1 MDDGPRR
8 NELDRESSP
17 YLLQH
22 RHNPVYWL
30 PWGREAFDRARAE
43 NKPIL
48 LSIGYAACH
57 WCHVMAHESFEDE
70 ETAKL
75 LNSDFISVK
84 VDREERPDVDRLYM
98 DALHAFGE
106 QGGWPLTMF
115 LDDSGTPFWG
125 GTYFPDTPRFGR
137 PSFRQILTEI
147 SRIWNTEHGKIARN
161 AAHIREALA
170 QQQQQ
175 PPQAPVALTLER
187 LDAAGQLLLKAIDF
201 AHGGFRGAPKFP
213 QTPVFEF
220 LWRLYRR
227 TGNQHYREAVVT
239 TLTHLC
245 QGGIYDHLGGG
256 FARYSVDARW
266 LVPHFEKMLYDNAQL
281 LRLLSRVT
289 ISEDSQLF
297 RQRIEETARFLLGA
311 MITAGGAFAA
321 SYDADSEG
329 EEGRYYVW
337 SKDEL
342 DAVLGPDA
350 AFLEAVYGVTAEGNF
365 EGRNILNRLG
375 SLELLDPAD
384 ESRLATLRQ
393 RLLAVRDSRV
403 PPGFDD
409 KILAD
414 WNGLAIAAL
423 ADAGLLL
430 DHRPWIDAAARAQA
444 SVLERLWDT
453 GRLGQ
458 SWRAGQGRH
467 IATADGYA
475 NLIDSSLALYE
486 ATADPDLL
494 ATAGRLAAALV
505 AHHWNETRGAFS
517 FASAEADHLIAHPC
531 YVHDDATP
539 NANATLMSSL
549 VKLGLCVGDP
559 AHGRRAARLFD
570 SFSGQAL
577 PNPYQHAS
585 FLNACDDILHLSQIV
600 LAGDPAADST
610 RALRHA
616 ALVATAPAKLVL
628 YAEDGMSADSNHPA
642 AGKAPLAGRPTLYL
656 CQGTRCSLPI
666 TETQAIA
673 DALATLEGSRQ

>member
-1 MDDGPRR
+1 MDDGSRR
-8 NELDRESSP
+8 NELDKESSP

-22 RHNPVYWL
+22 RHNPVHWL
-30 PWGREAFDRARAE
+30 PWGREAFDRARTE

-115 LDDSGTPFWG
+115 LDSNGTPFWG

-147 SRIWNTEHGKIARN
+147 SRIWKAEHGKIAVN
-161 AAHIREALA
+161 TAHINEALR
-170 QQQQQ
+170 QQ
-175 PPQAPVALTLER
+175 PPAQPSVALTFER

-213 QTPVFEF
+213 QVPVFDF

-227 TGNQHYREAVVT
+227 TGNQHYRQAVTT

-289 ISEDSQLF
+289 ISEDSGLF
-297 RQRIEETARFLLGA
+297 RQRIEETAHFLVTA
-311 MITAGGAFAA
+311 MATAGGAFAA

-337 SKDEL
+337 SKDEI
-342 DAVLGPDA
+342 DAALGPDA
-350 AFLEAVYGVTAEGNF
+350 GFFEAVYGVTAEGNF

-375 SLELLDPAD
+375 SLDLLDHAD
-384 ESRLATLRQ
+384 EARLATLRR
-393 RLLAVRDSRV
+393 RLLAIRNNRV

-423 ADAGLLL
+423 AETGLLL
-430 DHRPWIDAAARAQA
+430 DHQPWIDAASRASL
-444 SVLERLWDT
+444 SVLERLWD
-453 GRLGQ
+453 GSRLRQ

-467 IATADGYA
+467 TATADGYA

-486 ATADPDLL
+486 ATADTGHL
-494 ATAGRLAAALV
+494 ATASRLADALI
-505 AHHWNETRGAFS
+505 AHHWDEARGGFT

-549 VKLGLCVGDP
+549 IKLGLSLGQP

-585 FLNACDDILHLSQIV
+585 FLNACDDILHMSQIV
-600 LAGDPAADST
+600 LAGDPAAGAS
-610 RALRHA
+610 RALRQA
-616 ALVATAPAKLVL
+616 ALTATTPAALVL
-628 YAEDGMSADSNHPA
+628 YAKDGMAEDSDHPA
-642 AGKAPLAGRPTLYL
+642 AGKRPIDGKPTLYL

-666 TETQAIA
+666 TDAQQIA
-673 DALATLEGSRQ
+673 DALAILEGGRQ

>member
-1 MDDGPRR
+1 MMDDGSRR
-8 NELDRESSP
+8 NELDREASP

-22 RHNPVYWL
+22 RLNPVHWL
-30 PWGREAFDRARAE
+30 PWGQAAFDRARAE

-57 WCHVMAHESFEDE
+57 WCHVMAHESFEDA

-75 LNSDFISVK
+75 LNADFISVK

-115 LDDSGTPFWG
+115 LDADGTPFWG

-147 SRIWNTEHGKIARN
+147 ARLWKAEPGKIAAN
-161 AAHIREALA
+161 LAHIREAV
-170 QQQQQ
+170 QRQ
-175 PPQAPVALTLER
+175 PPTKPPVALSLEQ
-187 LDAAGQLLLKAIDF
+187 LDAAGRLLLEAIDTT
-201 AHGGFRGAPKFP
+201 HGGFRGAPKFP

-227 TGNQHYREAVVT
+227 TGNQPYRQAVIT

-289 ISEDSQLF
+289 ISEDSGLF
-297 RQRIEETARFLLGA
+297 RQRIEQTADFLLHS
-311 MITAGGAFAA
+311 MTTAGGAFAA

-329 EEGRYYVW
+329 EEGRYYIW
-337 SKDEL
+337 SKDEI
-342 DAVLGPDA
+342 DTALGPDA
-350 AFLEAVYGVTAEGNF
+350 GFFAAIYGVTDEGNF

-375 SLELLDPAD
+375 SLALLDPAD
-384 ESRLATLRQ
+384 EARLTALRR
-393 RLLAVRDSRV
+393 RLLAIRNNRV

-423 ADAGLLL
+423 AEAGLLL
-430 DHRPWIDAAARAQA
+430 DRQPWIDAAIRAEA
-444 SVLERLWDT
+444 SVLERLWD
-453 GRLGQ
+453 GNRLRQ

-475 NLIDSSLALYE
+475 NLINSSLALYE
-486 ATADPDLL
+486 ATADAAHL
-494 ATAGRLAAALV
+494 AMASRLADALF
-505 AHHWNETRGAFS
+505 AHHWSEERGGFC
-517 FASAEADHLIAHPC
+517 FASDEADHLIARPC
-531 YVHDDATP
+531 YAHDDATP
-539 NANATLMSSL
+539 NANATLMSAL
-549 VKLGLCVGDP
+549 LKLGLAAGIP
-559 AHGRRAARLFD
+559 SQGRRAARLFD
-570 SFSGQAL
+570 SFSGLAF

-585 FLNACDDILHLSQIV
+585 FLNACDDILHLNQIV
-600 LAGDPAADST
+600 LAGDPAAT
-610 RALRHA
+610 ATQALRHA
-616 ALVATAPAKLVL
+616 ALAATTPAKLVL
-628 YAEDGMSADSNHPA
+628 YAGDGIEDDSGHPA
-642 AGKAPLAGRPTLYL
+642 AGKRPIAGRPTLYL

-666 TETQAIA
+666 TEPQAIA
-673 DALATLEGSRQ
+673 DALATLG